1 MTDDL
6 TSSEEAMDRTKVV
19 QAAFLTLVCWIFIA
33 TLVYR
38 DRLTGVETVFAILLT
53 YPFCWYLTKGVR
65 AVSALFATKLIGGL
79 ASAGNIKYQQG
90 YSIQE
95 SMIARGRF
103 DEAAESFRVHLM
115 EFPDDTPAR
124 YRLATLHLRE
134 RKDPASA
141 EQEFLNIRRRP
152 HDRSTAKLL
161 ANHFVDIYGATGQ
174 TGKLMAELNRMIKE
188 WPGTELAA
196 GAVKLLE
203 QVRRER
209 GGGGE

>member
-1 MTDDL
+1 VTDDL
-6 TSSEEAMDRTKVV
+6 SSAEEAMDRTKVV

-38 DRLTGVETVFAILLT
+38 DRLTGVQTVFAILLAF
-53 YPFCWYLTKGVR
+53 PFCWYLTKATR
-65 AVSALFATKLIGGL
+65 AASALFATKLIGGL

-95 SMIARGRF
+95 SLIARGRF

-134 RKDPASA
+134 RKDPAAA

-161 ANHFVDIYGATGQ
+161 ANHFVDIYEATGQ
-174 TGKLMAELNRMIKE
+174 TGKLMAELNRMLKE

-209 GGGGE
+209 Q

>member
-1 MTDDL
+1 MVTDHRPFAD
-6 TSSEEAMDRTKVV
+6 EAMNRTLPL
-19 QAAFLTLVCWIFIA
+19 QAGFLTLVCWIWE
-33 TLVYR
+33 LVALKGALFTTPLGLAVFVGTVPFAYLVT
-38 DRLTGVETVFAILLT
+38 RLVRGASAI
-53 YPFCWYLTKGVR
+53 
-65 AVSALFATKLIGGL
+65 FATKLIGGL

-103 DEAAESFRVHLM
+103 DEAAESFRLHLM

-134 RKDPASA
+134 RRDPAAA

-161 ANHFVDIYGATGQ
+161 ANHFVDIYQATGQ
-174 TGKLMAELNRMIKE
+174 NGKLMAELKRMINE
-188 WPGTELAA
+188 WPGTELSA
-196 GAVKLLE
+196 GAEKLLE

-209 GGGGE
+209 GVE

>member
-1 MTDDL
+1 
-6 TSSEEAMDRTKVV
+6 MDRTKVV
-19 QAAFLTLVCWIFIA
+19 QAGFLTLVCWIFIT

-38 DRLTGVETVFAILLT
+38 DRLTGVETVLAVLLSV
-53 YPFCWYLTKGVR
+53 PFCWYLTKAVR
-65 AVSALFATKLIGGL
+65 AASALFATKLIGGL
-79 ASAGNIKYQQG
+79 ASAGDIKYQQG

-103 DEAAESFRVHLM
+103 DEAAESFRTHLM
-115 EFPDDTPAR
+115 ESPDDIPAR

-134 RKDPASA
+134 RKDLAAA
-141 EQEFLNIRRRP
+141 EQEFLNIRRRT

-174 TGKLMAELNRMIKE
+174 TGKLMAELKRMIKE
-188 WPGTELAA
+188 WPGTELSA
-196 GAVKLLE
+196 GAEKMLE

-209 GGGGE
+209 AVE